1 MKKAARLLL
10 AFLGLLILGEI
21 GDLAW
26 LGYVRATV
34 TSAQSSVVIGG
45 TGSITNFTFPF
56 IGVAPNDITVIYTDA
71 NGNQTTLTPNTQY
84 TLTLTVPLP
93 GAIWG
98 LGGSVTY
105 PLVGSPIASGTTIT
119 IARTLPYLQTVSSN
133 QGQAFPTAVEAALDL
148 LSMQIQ
154 QLDALFGRG
163 IAIPVSDSCGSLGP
177 LPAAAQR
184 ANQILAFDGTGC
196 NPIAVSAL
204 PSGTV
209 SSAMQPVV
217 NAGSLALGRAA
228 FGLGSFATENLNGGT
243 CGGSSIQDDGSAGG
257 TNGVGWAR
265 VVLSTVSDATNQ
277 SVTCAF
283 HLTQR
288 AATGAITY
296 TLPRAST
303 TLFNGFGFWIYA
315 LPSGGPVTVTPNA
328 SDNFVGQS
336 GGASITLQPGT
347 WLWLSTNA
355 ASSATWYAAT
365 WNPSARITLSGNV
378 TYYVNASAS
387 PATCGVTGALTC
399 GGGSDTTGNG
409 TQTSPWQTLQHGVNF
424 IIDSVDIAGQGVTVD
439 LAHGSSTN
447 YQLACV
453 YGPFLG
459 TSVITIVGDRSSITA
474 VTVVDPSSGYG
485 LQIKDGC
492 TLDYDSIGFAD
503 ASTNDGAGHIIVGGT
518 GNAGHL
524 DYTNVTLGSMT
535 LGTQMT
541 AGNLGSIA
549 ALGPLIIGGNAPLML
564 SANGGGKIDFDVN
577 NVTIA
582 SARAY
587 STGIAYV
594 TDGGII
600 GATTGTF
607 TGAGV
612 SGTTGLKCIVSGVGN
627 FGSIDPNTI
636 FPGSTSCVSSLLV
649 GATRMQFQN
658 LATYPAC
665 GASTAGAIAAIKDSN
680 TVTWGATIAGGSS
693 SPVLGL
699 CDGANYTVFAK

>member
-1 MKKAARLLL
+1 MRKAARLLL
-10 AFLGLLILGEI
+10 AFLGLLFLGEI

-45 TGSITNFTFPF
+45 NGSITNFTFPF
-56 IGVAPNDITVIYTDA
+56 IGVASNDITVIYTDA

-84 TLTLTVPLP
+84 TIVVNAPLP

-184 ANQILAFDGTGC
+184 ANQLLGFDSTGC
-196 NPIAVSAL
+196 NPIAVSTL

-217 NAGSLALGRAA
+217 NAGSLSLGRAA

-243 CGGSSIQDDGSAGG
+243 CGGASIQDDGSGGG

-265 VVLSTVSDATNQ
+265 VVLGTVGDATNQ

-328 SDNFVGQS
+328 SDNFVGLSS
-336 GGASITLQPGT
+336 GTSLTLQPGT
-347 WLWLSTNA
+347 WLWLTTNA

-378 TYYVNASAS
+378 VYYVNASAS

-409 TQTSPWQTLQHGVNF
+409 TQTSPWQTLQHAVNF

-439 LAHGSSTN
+439 LAHGSSAN

-453 YGPFLG
+453 FGPFLG
-459 TSVITIVGDRSSITA
+459 TSVINIVGDHNSITA
-474 VTVVDPSSGYG
+474 VTVVDPAGGYG

-492 TLDYDSIGFAD
+492 TVDYDSIAFAD
-503 ASTNDGAGHIIVGGT
+503 AATNNAAGHIIVGT
-518 GNAGHL
+518 SGNAGHL
-524 DYTNVTLGSMT
+524 DYTNVTLGA
-535 LGTQMT
+535 LAIGTQMS
-541 AGNLGSIA
+541 AGNMGSIDA
-549 ALGPLIIGGNAPLML
+549 VGPLIIAGNANAML
-564 SANGGGKIDFDVN
+564 TAGQGGYINFDVN
-577 NVTIA
+577 NVQIPT
-582 SARAY
+582 ARAFA
-587 STGIAYV
+587 TAIAYV

-600 GATTGTF
+600 NALTTTF

-612 SGTTGLKCIVSGVGN
+612 AGTTGPKCLVGGVGN
-627 FGSIDPNTI
+627 FGNVDPNTI
-636 FPGSTSCVSSLLV
+636 FPGSTKCVSALLV
-649 GATRMQFQN
+649 GAQQYNFQAY
-658 LATYPAC
+658 ATYPSC
-665 GASTAGAIAAIKDSN
+665 SGSVRGAVAAISDSN
-680 TVTWGATIAGGSS
+680 TVTWGATIAGGGA